1 MISYWIGYGT
11 NYIGGTTYPQQSSA
25 AWRIPLA
32 IQLIPA
38 IILCVG
44 SWFLPYSPRWLMLV
58 GREEES
64 LAVLARLRN
73 QDASSPEIQYE
84 YRSLKV
90 EAYADRETSRL
101 RYGTEEKTWRTEV
114 LEYKRIFTT
123 KVLLHRVGL
132 GAGVQAFGQWS
143 GKPALLL
150 KLLGFHQ
157 ANADFYRYQCN
168 YLLRSNRFRTSR
180 SFGRKYWITGD
191 WRCRYSDVCLHHPGY
206 AYGGQGWSKANACLG
221 LGKHGCRPCCCCCP
235 HRYLRE

>member
-11 NYIGGTTYPQQSSA
+11 NYIGGTTYPDQSSA

-32 IQLIPA
+32 LQLIPA

-58 GREEES
+58 NKEEEC
-64 LAVLARLRN
+64 LAVLARLRK
-73 QDASSPEIQYE
+73 QDASSPAVQYE

-101 RYGTEEKTWRTEV
+101 RYGTEKKNWRTEV

-143 GKPALLL
+143 GKPSSFVDSI
-150 KLLGFHQ
+150 KLRQNFVDLNRNQFNH
-157 ANADFYRYQCN
+157 
-168 YLLRSNRFRTSR
+168 LLRSNRFCTSR
-180 SFGRKYWITGD
+180 SFGRKHWTIGHWSCGY
-191 WRCRYSDVCLHHPGY
+191 RNVHLHDPRRSF
-206 AYGGQGWSKANACLG
+206 GG
-221 LGKHGCRPCCCCCP
+221 
-235 HRYLRE
+235 